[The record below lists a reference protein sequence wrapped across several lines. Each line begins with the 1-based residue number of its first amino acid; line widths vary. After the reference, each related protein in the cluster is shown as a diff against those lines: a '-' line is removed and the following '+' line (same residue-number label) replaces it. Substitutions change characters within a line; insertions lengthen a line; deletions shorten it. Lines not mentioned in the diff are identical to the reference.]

1 MPLDTMS
8 LPVLLLLANGLL
20 AGLLIALGGATRSAF
35 FFFLLA
41 MLLWASSLMASTFV
55 WWSWLERASAD
66 RWAIY
71 GILNISVPLIASN
84 TAAAVLA
91 VMVAALRRV
100 RTGFF
105 LHTLIVFLA
114 LQLLISILAA

>member
-1 MPLDTMS
+1 MSKIS
-8 LPVLLLLANGLL
+8 LPLLLLLANGLL
-20 AGLLIALGGATRSAF
+20 AVLLIALGGATRSAF

-100 RTGFF
+100 RTSFF
-105 LHTLIVFLA
+105 LHALIVFLA
-114 LQLLISILAA
+114 LQLLVSFLAA